1 MTDELDRFIARK
13 FGRRDLLRYA
23 GVAAG
28 AGVLAACKKATT
40 SGSAVSGSPSTH
52 PSISSEPG
60 DLAVFD
66 WAGYGGGE
74 YYPGKEKANLWA
86 AYQKATGDTPKFIL
100 FANDDDGYTKTAAGS
115 VNFDVIHPCAYRF
128 KDYVDLGA
136 VQPWDTS
143 LIPNYAQM
151 SPKLETAGQIDAA
164 FVTPSGSGRRQR
176 RGRHGPRARRWLRLQ
191 SRSPAAAALSLRS

>member
-1 MTDELDRFIARK
+1 AHLAQRCTTSVPSGASFSREALPRRRSREHHTRVRWERLGGKMTDELDRLIARK

-86 AYQKATGDTPKFIL
+86 SYQKATGDTPNFIL
-100 FANDDDGYTKTAAGS
+100 FAND
-115 VNFDVIHPCAYRF
+115 
-128 KDYVDLGA
+128 
-136 VQPWDTS
+136 
-143 LIPNYAQM
+143 
-151 SPKLETAGQIDAA
+151 
-164 FVTPSGSGRRQR
+164 
-176 RGRHGPRARRWLRLQ
+176 
-191 SRSPAAAALSLRS
+191 